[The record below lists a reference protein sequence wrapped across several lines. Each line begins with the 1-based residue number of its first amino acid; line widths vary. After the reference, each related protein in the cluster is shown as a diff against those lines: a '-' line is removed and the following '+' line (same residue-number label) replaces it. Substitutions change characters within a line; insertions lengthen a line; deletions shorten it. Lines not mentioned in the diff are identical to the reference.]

1 MKSKFLMILGVTIF
15 AFVFLANNALAQ
27 DKTREAAMSM
37 LKDFFADPS
46 ARTDYASKNPAALQ
60 AEQSLSQFPPNIQKR
75 LENIVLMIMQESG
88 ANASRHVD
96 AGKISGPEGAFNS
109 FSPTVQ
115 KEIQELAKE
124 LERDPEFMKKA
135 GYLK

>member
-1 MKSKFLMILGVTIF
+1 MKSKYLMILGVTIF

>member
-1 MKSKFLMILGVTIF
+1 
-15 AFVFLANNALAQ
+15 
-27 DKTREAAMSM
+27 
-37 LKDFFADPS
+37 
-46 ARTDYASKNPAALQ
+46 
-60 AEQSLSQFPPNIQKR
+60 
-75 LENIVLMIMQESG
+75 MIMQESG

-109 FSPTVQ
+109 FSPAVQ
-115 KEIQELAKE
+115 REIQELAKE